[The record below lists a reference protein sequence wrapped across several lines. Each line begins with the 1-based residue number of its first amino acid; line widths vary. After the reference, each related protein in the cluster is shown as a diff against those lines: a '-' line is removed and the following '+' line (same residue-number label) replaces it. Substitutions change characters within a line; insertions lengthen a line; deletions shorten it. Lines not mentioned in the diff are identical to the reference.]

1 MASWRATRPVP
12 ASGTRLTD
20 PEATDVPRIPDPH
33 REHPT
38 NRQVASAISTAVV
51 HALGEYT
58 GRGPTKARTYVNHDV
73 ITVLLRDTLTKAERR
88 LVSDGN
94 APAVLQT
101 REIFQQMMREELVA
115 SVEDLTGRTVMA
127 FMSANHIDPDVD
139 VETFVLEPEPEATRA
154 PEPGPMPSS

>member
-1 MASWRATRPVP
+1 ME
-12 ASGTRLTD
+12 TD
-20 PEATDVPRIPDPH
+20 MQSTLGPH

-38 NRQVASAISTAVV
+38 DGQVAAAISTAVV

-58 GRGPTKARTYVNHDV
+58 GRGPTKARTYLNRDV

-94 APAVLQT
+94 APTVLQT

-127 FMSANHIDPDVD
+127 FMSANHIDPDIG
-139 VETFVLEPEPEATRA
+139 VETFVLEPEPEETNA
-154 PEPGPMPSS
+154 PEPTPMP